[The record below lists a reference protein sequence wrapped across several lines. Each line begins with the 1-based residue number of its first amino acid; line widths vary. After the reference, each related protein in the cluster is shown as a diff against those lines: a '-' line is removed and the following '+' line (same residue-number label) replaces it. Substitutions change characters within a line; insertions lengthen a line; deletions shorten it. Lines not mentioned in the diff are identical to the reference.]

1 MDWQGIC
8 HGCRAV
14 ENTHRDRPALD
25 PVKVTAASLPP
36 SAWDGMSAVPLRRI
50 AKHNAQLIG
59 VKMRF
64 IPRSGSEL
72 LTTSSEA
79 PLLGL
84 SLSMHSTCGVNR

>member
-1 MDWQGIC
+1 
-8 HGCRAV
+8 V
-14 ENTHRDRPALD
+14 ENTHRDRAALD
-25 PVKVTAASLPP
+25 PVKVTAASPP
-36 SAWDGMSAVPLRRI
+36 PWDGMSAVPLRRI

-72 LTTSSEA
+72 LTTTSET

-84 SLSMHSTCGVNR
+84 RLSMHPTCGVNR